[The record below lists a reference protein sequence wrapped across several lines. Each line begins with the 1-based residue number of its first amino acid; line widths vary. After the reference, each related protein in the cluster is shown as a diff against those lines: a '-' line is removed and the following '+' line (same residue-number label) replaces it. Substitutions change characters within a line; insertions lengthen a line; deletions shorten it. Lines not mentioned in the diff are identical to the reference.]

1 MIDREHAEGALAGVR
16 ELVAADGGDIVVAS
30 TSESAVRLTLVLET
44 AACAEC
50 VMPRQF
56 LETVA
61 LDLMQPAL
69 PGLTAVVI
77 DDPREA
83 PRSDGS

>member
-1 MIDREHAEGALAGVR
+1 MIDHQRAEAALAGVR

-30 TSESAVRLTLVLET
+30 TSADTVRLTLVLET

-50 VMPRQF
+50 VMPRAF

-61 LDLMQPAL
+61 LDMMRPVL
-69 PGLTAVVI
+69 PELTAVVV

-83 PRSDGS
+83 PAAGP

>member
-1 MIDREHAEGALAGVR
+1 MIDHARAEAALAGVR

-30 TSESAVRLTLVLET
+30 TSDDAVRLTLVLET

-50 VMPRQF
+50 VMPRAF

-61 LDLMQPAL
+61 LDMMRPAL
-69 PGLTAVVI
+69 PGLRAVVV

-83 PRSDGS
+83 PPAGS

>member
-1 MIDREHAEGALAGVR
+1 MIDHARAETALAGVR

-30 TSESAVRLTLVLET
+30 TSDDAVRLTLVLET

-50 VMPRQF
+50 VMPRSF

-61 LDLMQPAL
+61 LDMMRPVL
-69 PGLTAVVI
+69 PELRAVVV

-83 PRSDGS
+83 SPAGS

>member
-1 MIDREHAEGALAGVR
+1 MIDVEEAEAALAGVR

-30 TSESAVRLTLVLET
+30 TTADAVHLTLVLET
-44 AACAEC
+44 AECAEC

-61 LDLMQPAL
+61 LDMMQ
-69 PGLTAVVI
+69 PGLTGLTRVVI
-77 DDPREA
+77 DDPRE
-83 PRSDGS
+83 